1 MPLQR
6 ILTDEGEP
14 ALRVEA
20 ACALSIACFVC
31 CREDQQKWE
40 LVDVLGHLLVASKD
54 AEDDGDEYP
63 EPLIIA
69 VMECWAFLV
78 SFFRPSL
85 IVSKIYDDNS
95 IIYDH
100 VAAIAGFVR
109 EGVNPSVRSAACEV
123 LALLVQYKYV
133 LSQNAWSYEDEDAS
147 SLIGGLE
154 TKIERYMK
162 ETGKSIGKKNRKVQ
176 RSLLKEVLE
185 TLRSGEGPHQE
196 VQVDDE
202 TLSVSTWSCFFQA
215 HAFRRALQSGFQ
227 VGSLLI
233 CVCAAILQVL
243 TFAVRRFTCWK
254 TTSCA
259 KCSMS
264 PRKQA

>member
-20 ACALSIACFVC
+20 VYALSTACFVC

-40 LVDVLGHLLVASKD
+40 LIDVLGHLLVASKD

-85 IVSKIYDDNS
+85 IVAKVYDENS

-100 VAAIAGFVR
+100 VAAIAAFVR
-109 EGVNPSVRSAACEV
+109 EGMNPAVRSAACEV
-123 LALLVQYKYV
+123 LALLVQFKYV
-133 LSQNAWSYEDEDAS
+133 LSSKNSGWSYELEDGLS
-147 SLIGGLE
+147 PIGGLD
-154 TKIERYMK
+154 TKIEKYMK
-162 ETGKSIGKKNRKVQ
+162 ETGKSIGKKNRKTQ

-196 VQVDDE
+196 LQVGDE

-215 HAFRRALQSGFQ
+215 HVFRRALQSGFQ
-227 VGSLLI
+227 VRNCRDV
-233 CVCAAILQVL
+233 CVMWPWVCRLP
-243 TFAVRRFTCWK
+243 FAVCHFAGSHGGER
-254 TTSCA
+254 
-259 KCSMS
+259 S
-264 PRKQA
+264 PA